1 MTDRKNVNIPE
12 STSQLVSY
20 LRDTARLDADYPT
33 ALYQRLEGA
42 FRDAIREAL
51 ILPGAAIPGERDLAQ
66 RLNISRVTVRKA
78 IKALVDDRL
87 LVQRPGARTSV
98 ADRVEKPVSQFT
110 SFSQDMLARGHAPGT
125 IWLGRERTVA
135 LPAEA
140 MALGLSP
147 GAEVC
152 RLHRLR
158 TADGTPMAIEFSV
171 VPCEFL
177 SGPELVAAS
186 LYATLEALGHEPV
199 RALQRMRSTI
209 AGPEEAK
216 LLGLTRGAPIL
227 EIERRCF
234 LATGRAVEYCRSRYR
249 GDRYDFLVEMQK

>member
-1 MTDRKNVNIPE
+1 MTGLKRV
-12 STSQLVSY
+12 STPKRTDQLVNY
-20 LRDTARLDADYPT
+20 LRDTARLDAHTPT

-42 FRDAIREAL
+42 FRDAIKEAL
-51 ILPGAAIPGERDLAQ
+51 IPPGAAIPGERDLAQ
-66 RLNISRVTVRKA
+66 RLNVSRVTVRKA

-98 ADRVEKPVSQFT
+98 ADRVEKPVSQFA

-125 IWLGRERTVA
+125 IWLGRERAVA

-158 TADGTPMAIEFSV
+158 TADGTPMAVEFSV
-171 VPCEFL
+171 VPGEFL
-177 SGPELVAAS
+177 PDAEFVATS
-186 LYATLEALGHEPV
+186 LYAALEEQGHEPV
-199 RALQRMRSTI
+199 RALQRMRATI
-209 AGPEEAK
+209 AEPEEAK

-249 GDRYDFLVEMQK
+249 GDRYDFLVELQK

>member
-1 MTDRKNVNIPE
+1 MTDLE
-12 STSQLVSY
+12 ASAAHEQTDQLVTY
-20 LRDTARLDADYPT
+20 LRDAAKLDSASPT

-42 FRDAIREAL
+42 FRGAIKQAL
-51 ILPGAAIPGERDLAQ
+51 IPPGAAIPGERDLAQ
-66 RLNISRVTVRKA
+66 RLNLSRVTVRKA

-87 LVQRPGARTSV
+87 LVQRQGARTSV

-110 SFSQDMLARGHAPGT
+110 SFSQDMTARGHAPGT
-125 IWLGRERTVA
+125 IWLRRERGVA

-171 VPCEFL
+171 VPGEFL
-177 SGPELVAAS
+177 PSPGLVQAS
-186 LYATLEALGHEPV
+186 LYATLEGRGHEPV
-199 RALQRMRSTI
+199 RALQRMRSAI
-209 AGPEEAK
+209 AGAEEAT
-216 LLGLTRGAPIL
+216 LLGLARGAPIL

-234 LATGRAVEYCRSRYR
+234 LANGRTIEFCRSRYR
-249 GDRYDFLVEMQK
+249 GDRYDFLMELQR